1 MAQETGSKEAAKIL
15 VVDDVDSNRFVL
27 RDIIQE
33 MGCQPVLTENGA
45 QALKMV
51 GRLQPQLIILD
62 VAMPEMTKFFVILE
76 VAMINTSFVS
86 MVLPFQFILLYLYFI
101 ILYRLM
107 QQNLY
112 EFLIYCAAKNSAL
125 LLIG

>member
-1 MAQETGSKEAAKIL
+1 MTLPSWKIL

-62 VAMPEMTKFFVILE
+62 VAMPEMDGYE
-76 VAMINTSFVS
+76 VCK
-86 MVLPFQFILLYLYFI
+86 LLKENPETRDSDNLYFRI
-101 ILYRLM
+101 RRPVGCGEGI
-107 QQNLY
+107 
-112 EFLIYCAAKNSAL
+112 
-125 LLIG
+125 